1 MHRQGWGGQCGCNCS
16 GAGNFWPMSRE
27 EVLDELEDY
36 KASLSSEMTALEKR
50 IQTLKER
57 KE

>member
-1 MHRQGWGGQCGCNCS
+1 
-16 GAGNFWPMSRE
+16 MSRE